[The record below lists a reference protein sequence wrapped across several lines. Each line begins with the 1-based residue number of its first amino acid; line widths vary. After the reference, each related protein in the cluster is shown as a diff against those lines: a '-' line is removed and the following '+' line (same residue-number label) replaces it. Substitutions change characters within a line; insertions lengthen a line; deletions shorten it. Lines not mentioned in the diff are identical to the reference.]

1 MKKYVFL
8 FALLVLLGCDLIVD
22 VDVPMDRQGITLNSF
37 FSPDSLWA
45 ARLKLN
51 RYILSDNRYA
61 VVEDALVVV
70 YENEKPIDTL
80 AYESKGVYRSDTGKP
95 VVGKRYDIKV
105 TSSKY
110 NSVGSSSYIPEPPA
124 NAQWEITGEI
134 EIEGVGLPY
143 KLIDL
148 NFTDNANETNFYKIT
163 GLVEHPIID
172 PDGTLA
178 PFRRSLEL
186 STESDSE
193 NFGDYEVII
202 SDLTFNGLNHKMQI
216 RVLDV
221 EKLVVPKLIMSISSI
236 SQDYYDYK
244 QTERLQAK
252 TIGNPFAQPTNVYNN
267 VEGGFGIFAGYST
280 AFVVKENPKPVITNI
295 SPLRG
300 KPGDH
305 VVIQFETIGPMFADL
320 QGGWT
325 GVNFTGGPRAQIVRS
340 TPNEIEVIVPRKSVT
355 GKLLV
360 MINGAVT
367 ESGEVFEIIN

>member
-1 MKKYVFL
+1 MKKYLFL

-51 RYILSDNRYA
+51 RYILSDDPYS
-61 VVEDALVVV
+61 VVEDALIIV
-70 YENEKPIDTL
+70 YENENPIDTL

-110 NSVGSSSYIPEPPA
+110 NSVRSSSYIPQPPA

-134 EIEGVGLPY
+134 ETEGVGLPY
-143 KLIDL
+143 TLIDL
-148 NFTDNANETNFYKIT
+148 SFTDNANETNFYKIA
-163 GLVEHPIID
+163 GLVEYPNIN

-178 PFRRSLEL
+178 PFRRPLEL
-186 STESDSE
+186 STEFESE
-193 NFGDYEVII
+193 NFGMFEILI

-216 RVLDV
+216 RVLDQQ
-221 EKLVVPKLIMSISSI
+221 KLIVPKAIISISSI

-244 QTERLQAK
+244 QTELLQAK
-252 TIGNPFAQPTNVYNN
+252 TTGNPFAQPTNVYNN
-267 VEGGFGIFAGYST
+267 IEGGFGIFAGYST

-295 SPLRG
+295 SPLKG

-305 VVIQFETIGPMFADL
+305 VVVQFETIGPNFSEIM
-320 QGGWT
+320 GWN
-325 GVNFTGGPRAQIVRS
+325 GVNFKGQRAQIVRS
-340 TPNEIEVIVPRKSVT
+340 TPNEIEVIVPAKSVT

-360 MINGAVT
+360 MVNGAVT
-367 ESGEVFEIIN
+367 ESEDVFEIIN